1 MTTTLPHHD
10 DRLYLTDSGLE
21 TTLIFHDGIDLP
33 EFAAFPLLETSG
45 GRRRLDAYFD
55 AHLDVA
61 RRHGTGFVLESVT
74 WRANPDWGTVLG
86 YSADALADA
95 NREAI
100 AHLREVRDR
109 HPDLADRI
117 VISGCV
123 GPRGDGYVADDAM
136 TAEEAAGYHR
146 VQIAALADGGAELV
160 TALTM
165 TSPAEATGVVSAAV
179 DVGIPVVISFTVE
192 TDGRLPS
199 GDTLV
204 DAIDAVDAATGSAAE
219 YVMINCA
226 HPTHF
231 IDAVDIAHPALT
243 RVRGLRAN
251 ASTMSHAELDAADEL
266 DSGDPDDLGA
276 RYAAALDVL
285 GELTVLGGCCGTDIR
300 HIEAIGRSCAPRF
313 PRG

>member
-33 EFAAFPLLETSG
+33 EFAAFPLLENDT

-61 RRHGTGFVLESVT
+61 RRHGTGFVLETVT

-86 YSADALADA
+86 YSAAALAEA
-95 NREAI
+95 NRRAV
-100 AHLREVRDR
+100 AHLHGVRDR
-109 HPDLADRI
+109 HADLSERV

-136 TAEEAAGYHR
+136 TAHEAADYHR
-146 VQIAALADGGAELV
+146 AQIAALADGGAELV

-165 TSPAEATGVVSAAV
+165 TSSAEAAGVVMAAV
-179 DVGIPVVISFTVE
+179 DVGVPVVISFTLE

-199 GDTLV
+199 GDTLA
-204 DAIDAVDAATGSAAE
+204 DAIDTVDAATASAAE
-219 YVMINCA
+219 YFMINCA

-231 IDAVDIAHPALT
+231 VDTVDSAEPALT

-251 ASTMSHAELDAADEL
+251 ASTMSHAELDVAEEL

-276 RYAAALDVL
+276 RYAAVLDVL

-300 HIEAIGRSCAPRF
+300 HIEAIGRQCAPLF
-313 PRG
+313 ARG